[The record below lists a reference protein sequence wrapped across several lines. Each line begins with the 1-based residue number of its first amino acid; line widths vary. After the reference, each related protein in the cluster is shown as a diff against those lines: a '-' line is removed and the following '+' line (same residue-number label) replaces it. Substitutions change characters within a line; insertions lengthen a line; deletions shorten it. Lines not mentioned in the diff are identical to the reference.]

1 MHDAELSN
9 TQSLTLGRNPR
20 RRTTVDVTSSGGSR
34 YATAPRHSSLES
46 RHSSMTHQQ
55 SSPSATHGSTGK
67 SAAMNT
73 LPGKS
78 PRYDLHQQLF
88 AGVHLKANLFQ
99 KLLSE
104 RQTLKSRLQ

>member
-46 RHSSMTHQQ
+46 RHSTVTNHQQQ
-55 SSPSATHGSTGK
+55 SSPSSTHGSASK
-67 SAAMNT
+67 SSVMAT
-73 LPGKS
+73 PPGKS
-78 PRYDLHQQLF
+78 PRYDDYLNSVL
-88 AGVHLKANLFQ
+88 
-99 KLLSE
+99 
-104 RQTLKSRLQ
+104 